1 LTFLNLSG
9 PLSEVVL
16 LNKENENN
24 FTLRILPEVLFSVPI
39 AMYFPKNHFLDNL
52 IDQKINVLNSA
63 GLVDYLIAK
72 YAPKPVELETMSGPK
87 RLTFDQLAGGIY
99 VCLAGSLMS
108 FLAFVVEVLMKKCQ

>member
-1 LTFLNLSG
+1 LAIFDLLG

-16 LNKENENN
+16 LNKDNENN

-39 AMYFPKNHFLDNL
+39 AMYFPKNHFLENL
-52 IDQKINVLNSA
+52 IDQKINILNSA
-63 GLVDYLIAK
+63 GLVDYLISK
-72 YAPKPVELETMSGPK
+72 YAPKPVEPETMLEPK

-108 FLAFVVEVLMKKCQ
+108 FLAFIVENLMKKCQ